1 MLLLKRPFCVLELQD
16 LVLQSCFKSKLLSGP
31 AAEAESSHWPISPH
45 QKHSAR
51 CCFLDKIYPY
61 IRHTDGGSVDHL
73 GSCHSQ
79 CSCLTPMFKPHDVP
93 ALDPSVWS
101 QTKRKTKKSLY
112 FLLETRSCP
121 RPMTSLSQ
129 RLSSYH
135 PGQSPAPAVWSPL
148 FRSCCQQHKPAVC
161 RTLGFATRHHLWRVR
176 EATG

>member
-1 MLLLKRPFCVLELQD
+1 MLLLKRPFCVCELQD
-16 LVLQSCFKSKLLSGP
+16 LVLQSCFKSKILIGP
-31 AAEAESSHWPISPH
+31 AAEVESSHWPGP
-45 QKHSAR
+45 AR

-61 IRHTDGGSVDHL
+61 IRHPDGGFVDHL

-79 CSCLTPMFKPHDVP
+79 YSCLTPVFKPRDVP
-93 ALDPSVWS
+93 AVDPSVWS
-101 QTKRKTKKSLY
+101 QTKRKTKKCLY

-121 RPMTSLSQ
+121 RPMISLSQ
-129 RLSSYH
+129 RLSSCH

-148 FRSCCQQHKPAVC
+148 FRSCCQQHTPAAC